1 MCFEVCDALFK
12 KCLVLSSLRASPLMK
27 PFFLLRMEGRMKNGC
42 TEMFQWVRTETV
54 LNLSP
59 L

>member
-1 MCFEVCDALFK
+1 MFFEVCDAFFK
-12 KCLVLSSLRASPLMK
+12 KCLVLRSLKASPLMK
-27 PFFLLRMEGRMKNGC
+27 PFLLRMEGRMKNGC